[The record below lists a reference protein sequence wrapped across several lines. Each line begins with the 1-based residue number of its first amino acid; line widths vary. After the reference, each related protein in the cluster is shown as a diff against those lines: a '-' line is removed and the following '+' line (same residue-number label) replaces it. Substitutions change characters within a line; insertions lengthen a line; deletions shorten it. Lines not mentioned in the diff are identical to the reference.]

1 MCDTELL
8 VSALTYTVDLSTER
22 KLEEEKERE
31 RERER
36 KEQEEKGTVFYPQI
50 SCQV

>member
-8 VSALTYTVDLSTER
+8 VSALTYTVGLSTER
-22 KLEEEKERE
+22 KLEEEKE

>member
-1 MCDTELL
+1 ML
-8 VSALTYTVDLSTER
+8 SLTPLDSDLSTER
-22 KLEEEKERE
+22 KLEEEKE